1 MVPRIPIFAE
11 SRDQFSGDHAE
22 AHIVA
27 NEETEMLSPALFR
40 GEAGRGAPPYVKSN
54 IALNIGGIYWVHSRD
69 GTNKRN

>member
-1 MVPRIPIFAE
+1 MLRAE
-11 SRDQFSGDHAE
+11 TNLVETTQRHTY
-22 AHIVA
+22 IVA